1 MSTCE
6 KLGFFEAALGGGQN
20 CRVKILRSSY
30 KVEFLGQSYSRSKF
44 ASCLREDIF
53 GGWLGA
59 W

>member
-1 MSTCE
+1 VSTCE

-53 GGWLGA
+53 GG
-59 W
+59 